1 MMRAKKSTIVIVYLI
16 LVGVFGL
23 WANHALAVPANNLNK
38 CAAWLSTYQQFHPDD
53 KDTSILL
60 SDFEG
65 EMKRLDQYS
74 TDQIENALDLQM
86 MESAAEN
93 SHQTVVDLM
102 YCRDIAINFTRNQK

>member
-1 MMRAKKSTIVIVYLI
+1 MMRAKKSTIIIVYLI
-16 LVGVFGL
+16 LISVFGL

-74 TDQIENALDLQM
+74 TDQIENALDLPM
-86 MESAAEN
+86 MDSAADN
-93 SHQTVVDLM
+93 SHQTAVDLS
-102 YCRDIAINFTRNQK
+102 YCRGIAINFTRNQK